1 MSQYWS
7 GYHGTALVLSG
18 KEFDDFMES
27 YGKLHPEDCADL
39 EDLEEGGASVRDVLF
54 RPSAE
59 GRDRFRITDILKDNC
74 DGMWLLPFVDSRGN
88 LNDGTDPEWCD
99 LRHGDCY
106 AVFAD
111 RPMSSPA
118 VFRGPEYGYR
128 SYEEL
133 LEEFRGKLEAYLPED
148 FDWNSHIGDFMYA
161 CYA

>member
-1 MSQYWS
+1 MSRDKSRIHPRPTSVWT
-7 GYHGTALVLSG
+7 GYPA
-18 KEFDDFMES
+18 EIMES
-27 YGKLHPEDCADL
+27 YGKLHPEDR
-39 EDLEEGGASVRDVLF
+39 EDLGECGVSVRDVLF

-59 GRDRFRITDILKDNC
+59 GRDRFRITDILKDDC
-74 DGMWLLPFVDSRGN
+74 DGMWLLPFVDSHGD
-88 LNDGTDPEWCD
+88 LNDGNDPGWHD

-118 VFRGPEYGYR
+118 VFRDPGYR
-128 SYEEL
+128 YGSYDEL

-148 FDWNSHIGDFMYA
+148 FGWDSHIGDFMYA